1 MFKVDLPPD
10 SSWKWSTGIT
20 TEDQNEI
27 KRLEAQVAALRED
40 LEDMF
45 NVGPVCLECQRKDDR
60 IKVLEKNLRILLSV
74 KITDQDGNISL
85 STNEERYQIAR
96 KALEVKP

>member
-1 MFKVDLPPD
+1 MFNVELPPD

-20 TEDQNEI
+20 TEDQNGI

-60 IKVLEKNLRILLSV
+60 IKALEDALKSIQEIV
-74 KITDQDGNISL
+74 DGKQYHSAYLI
-85 STNEERYQIAR
+85 YDIAR
-96 KALEVKP
+96 AALEVKHGGL